1 MGSTVSA
8 MPKPGARD
16 VMASAASKLWLIP
29 VGCLLAGAALSL
41 ATTAIDS
48 ANGFDLLPS
57 SLTGSPSAARQILA
71 TIAQSTVQLTGLVL
85 SLSLVVIQLAMGQF
99 SPRIVRSLLNDR
111 RSQWAI
117 GIFVGTV
124 AFTLLSIRR
133 VGEGGEV
140 PGLTMLVAY
149 LLALVSFA
157 TLLLYIHHIGQSMRV
172 AGLIDLVGDDLRD
185 ELDNRYGE
193 PLSDEA
199 RGPAPGVIPA
209 PEPGVVC
216 EVDRERLV
224 ELAAAADCR
233 LELVPMMGDFVP
245 SGAPL
250 IQVEG
255 DEGRLDRTAVTRAV
269 VLGAERTH
277 TRDPA
282 FGFRKLVDIAERSIA
297 QPFDDPTTAVQAI
310 DRLHDC
316 LRQLSGRRLTSG
328 EWRDPEGVVR
338 LSARQITWEGYVRL
352 AFEELTLAGAG
363 SPQVAR
369 RLFAALD
376 DLLATAPAARRPP
389 LERQRELLAA
399 GSTMP
404 TATAARS
411 RQPGSP
417 TSRESAPAPT
427 SQRHRERWKGTRA
440 PSTLPSRRARFRL
453 AQCSAKGQIAP
464 GRVEDRNTP
473 RFDVR
478 SRTREES
485 CDDWKCRL
493 HPRGMGRDPRGT
505 DQRRHDR
512 LHRSARGQLPRGVR
526 DSQVVRRGAPG
537 PR

>member
-1 MGSTVSA
+1 MREGRSQTI
-8 MPKPGARD
+8 GRD
-16 VMASAASKLWLIP
+16 ALAAAGSKLWLIP
-29 VGCLLAGAALSL
+29 LACLLAGAALSFV
-41 ATTAIDS
+41 TTAIDS
-48 ANGFDLLPS
+48 ANGFDLLPR
-57 SLTGSPSAARQILA
+57 SLTGSSSGARQILS

-85 SLSLVVIQLAMGQF
+85 TLSLVVIQLAMGQF

-117 GIFVGTV
+117 GILVGTV
-124 AFTLLSIRR
+124 AFTILSIRR

-149 LLALVSFA
+149 LLGLASFA
-157 TLLLYIHHIGQSMRV
+157 ALLLYIHHIGQSMRV

-193 PLSDEA
+193 PLSDQAGE
-199 RGPAPGVIPA
+199 PAADVIPA
-209 PEPGVVC
+209 QRPGVVC
-216 EVDRERLV
+216 EVDREGLV

-233 LELVPMMGDFVP
+233 LRLVPMMGDFVP

-255 DEGRLDRTAVTRAV
+255 GDGRLDRTAAARAV
-269 VLGAERTH
+269 VLAGERTH

-282 FGFRKLVDIAERSIA
+282 YGFRKLVDIAERSIA

-328 EWRDPEGVVR
+328 EWHDREGVVR
-338 LSARQITWEGYVRL
+338 LRARQITWEGYVRL

-376 DLLATAPAARRPP
+376 DLLETAPATRRPP

-399 GSTMP
+399 AVEDAYGDW
-404 TATAARS
+404 REV
-411 RQPGSP
+411 
-417 TSRESAPAPT
+417 ESAQVPDIQGIGSGPDVA
-427 SQRHRERWKGTRA
+427 A
-440 PSTLPSRRARFRL
+440 
-453 AQCSAKGQIAP
+453 AP
-464 GRVEDRNTP
+464 GAVE
-473 RFDVR
+473 
-478 SRTREES
+478 
-485 CDDWKCRL
+485 
-493 HPRGMGRDPRGT
+493 
-505 DQRRHDR
+505 
-512 LHRSARGQLPRGVR
+512 A
-526 DSQVVRRGAPG
+526 VVR
-537 PR
+537 

>member
-1 MGSTVSA
+1 MSEGRT
-8 MPKPGARD
+8 KTIGRD
-16 VMASAASKLWLIP
+16 ALAAAASALWLIP

-57 SLTGSPSAARQILA
+57 TLTGSPSAARQILA

-124 AFTLLSIRR
+124 AFALLSIRR

-149 LLALVSFA
+149 LLALMSFA

-172 AGLIDLVGDDLRD
+172 AGLIDLVGDDLHD
-185 ELDNRYGE
+185 ELDSRYGE
-193 PLSDEA
+193 PLAGEA
-199 RGPAPGVIPA
+199 GAPAPGVIPA
-209 PEPGVVC
+209 RQPGVVC
-216 EVDRERLV
+216 GVDRERLV
-224 ELAAAADCR
+224 ALAAAANCR

-255 DEGRLDRTAVTRAV
+255 NDGRLDRAAAARSV
-269 VLGAERTH
+269 VLGGERTH

-282 FGFRKLVDIAERSIA
+282 YGFRKLVDIAERSIA

-316 LRQLSGRRLTSG
+316 LRQLSGRQLGSG
-328 EWRDPEGVVR
+328 EWRDREGVVR
-338 LSARQITWEGYVRL
+338 LRARQITWEGYVRL
-352 AFEELTLAGAG
+352 AFEELTLDGAG
-363 SPQVAR
+363 SPLVAR

-376 DLLATAPAARRPP
+376 DLLATSPAARRPP
-389 LERQRELLAA
+389 LERQRELLVAA
-399 GSTMP
+399 VEAAYDDWRTAEAAQIPDIQGIGSG
-404 TATAARS
+404 ADVAA
-411 RQPGSP
+411 
-417 TSRESAPAPT
+417 
-427 SQRHRERWKGTRA
+427 
-440 PSTLPSRRARFRL
+440 
-453 AQCSAKGQIAP
+453 AP
-464 GRVEDRNTP
+464 GAVE
-473 RFDVR
+473 
-478 SRTREES
+478 
-485 CDDWKCRL
+485 
-493 HPRGMGRDPRGT
+493 GT
-505 DQRRHDR
+505 
-512 LHRSARGQLPRGVR
+512 AR
-526 DSQVVRRGAPG
+526 
-537 PR
+537 

>member
-1 MGSTVSA
+1 
-8 MPKPGARD
+8 MPSSKGHARNAARD
-16 VMASAASKLWLIP
+16 ALASAGTKLWLIP
-29 VGCLLAGAALSL
+29 LGCLLAGTALSF

-57 SLTGSPSAARQILA
+57 TLTGSPSAARQILA
-71 TIAQSTVQLTGLVL
+71 IIAQSTVQLTGLVL

-149 LLALVSFA
+149 LLALASFA

-185 ELDNRYGE
+185 ELDGRYGE
-193 PLSDEA
+193 PLADEVG
-199 RGPAPGVIPA
+199 GPAPGVIPA
-209 PEPGVVC
+209 RQPGVVC

-224 ELAAAADCR
+224 ELAAAAGCQ

-250 IQVEG
+250 IRVEG
-255 DEGRLDRTAVTRAV
+255 GDGRLDRTAAAQSV

-282 FGFRKLVDIAERSIA
+282 YGFRKLVDIAERSIA

-328 EWRDPEGVVR
+328 EWRDREGVVR
-338 LSARQITWEGYVRL
+338 LRARQITWEGYVRL
-352 AFEELTLAGAG
+352 SFEELTLAGAG
-363 SPQVAR
+363 SPQVTR

-376 DLLATAPAARRPP
+376 DLLATAPPDRRPP

-399 GSTMP
+399 AVDDAYGDRREAEAAQIPDIQGIGSG
-404 TATAARS
+404 ADVAAP
-411 RQPGSP
+411 PGAV
-417 TSRESAPAPT
+417 E
-427 SQRHRERWKGTRA
+427 EV
-440 PSTLPSRRARFRL
+440 AR
-453 AQCSAKGQIAP
+453 
-464 GRVEDRNTP
+464 
-473 RFDVR
+473 
-478 SRTREES
+478 
-485 CDDWKCRL
+485 
-493 HPRGMGRDPRGT
+493 
-505 DQRRHDR
+505 
-512 LHRSARGQLPRGVR
+512 
-526 DSQVVRRGAPG
+526 
-537 PR
+537 

>member
-1 MGSTVSA
+1 MREG
-8 MPKPGARD
+8 GARAIGRD
-16 VMASAASKLWLIP
+16 IRAAAASTLWLIP
-29 VGCLLAGAALSL
+29 LGCLLAGVALSF

-57 SLTGSPSAARQILA
+57 SLTGSPSGARQILS

-85 SLSLVVIQLAMGQF
+85 SLSLIVIQLAMGQF

-117 GIFVGTV
+117 GILVGTV
-124 AFTLLSIRR
+124 SFTIFSIRR

-149 LLALVSFA
+149 LLALASFA
-157 TLLLYIHHIGQSMRV
+157 ALLLYVHHTGQSLRV

-193 PLSDEA
+193 PVAGVPGS
-199 RGPAPGVIPA
+199 RPADAIPA

-216 EVDRERLV
+216 GVDRQRLV
-224 ELAAAADCR
+224 ELAAAAGCR

-245 SGAPL
+245 AGAPL
-250 IQVEG
+250 IRVEG
-255 DEGRLDRTAVTRAV
+255 ERDRLDRTAVGRAV
-269 VLGAERTH
+269 VLGDERTH

-282 FGFRKLVDIAERSIA
+282 YGFRKLVDIAERSIA

-328 EWRDPEGVVR
+328 EWRDREGIVR
-338 LSARQITWEGYVRL
+338 LRARQITWEGYVRL

-376 DLLATAPAARRPP
+376 DLLATAPADRRPP
-389 LERQRELLAA
+389 LERQRELL
-399 GSTMP
+399 
-404 TATAARS
+404 TAAVENAYDDPRAV
-411 RQPGSP
+411 
-417 TSRESAPAPT
+417 ESARVPDVQGIGSGADVAAPPGALEEGA
-427 SQRHRERWKGTRA
+427 RGEDGVG
-440 PSTLPSRRARFRL
+440 RAR
-453 AQCSAKGQIAP
+453 
-464 GRVEDRNTP
+464 V
-473 RFDVR
+473 
-478 SRTREES
+478 
-485 CDDWKCRL
+485 
-493 HPRGMGRDPRGT
+493 
-505 DQRRHDR
+505 
-512 LHRSARGQLPRGVR
+512 
-526 DSQVVRRGAPG
+526 
-537 PR
+537 

>member
-1 MGSTVSA
+1 MREGRSQTIGR
-8 MPKPGARD
+8 GAL
-16 VMASAASKLWLIP
+16 AAAGSKLWLIP
-29 VGCLLAGAALSL
+29 LACLLAGAALSF

-48 ANGFDLLPS
+48 ANGFDLLPR
-57 SLTGSPSAARQILA
+57 SLTGSSSGARQILS

-85 SLSLVVIQLAMGQF
+85 TLSLVVIQLAMGQF

-117 GIFVGTV
+117 GILVGTV
-124 AFTLLSIRR
+124 AFTILSIRR

-149 LLALVSFA
+149 LLALASFA
-157 TLLLYIHHIGQSMRV
+157 ALLLYIHHIGQSMRV

-185 ELDNRYGE
+185 ELDNRYGDRVE
-193 PLSDEA
+193 DEA
-199 RGPAPGVIPA
+199 GGRAGDAIPA
-209 PEPGVVC
+209 PKPGVVC

-224 ELAAAADCR
+224 ELAAAAGCR

-250 IQVEG
+250 IRVDGG
-255 DEGRLDRTAVTRAV
+255 DGRLDRTAAARGV

-282 FGFRKLVDIAERSIA
+282 YGFRKLVDIAERSIA

-316 LRQLSGRRLTSG
+316 LRQLCGRRLTSG
-328 EWRDPEGVVR
+328 EWRDGEGVVR
-338 LSARQITWEGYVRL
+338 LRARQITWEGYVRL

-376 DLLATAPAARRPP
+376 DLLETVPADRRPP

-399 GSTMP
+399 
-404 TATAARS
+404 AVEDAFDDWRAA
-411 RQPGSP
+411 
-417 TSRESAPAPT
+417 ESAQVPDIQGIGSGADVASLGNGVKP
-427 SQRHRERWKGTRA
+427 RA
-440 PSTLPSRRARFRL
+440 AL
-453 AQCSAKGQIAP
+453 P
-464 GRVEDRNTP
+464 GR
-473 RFDVR
+473 
-478 SRTREES
+478 
-485 CDDWKCRL
+485 
-493 HPRGMGRDPRGT
+493 
-505 DQRRHDR
+505 
-512 LHRSARGQLPRGVR
+512 
-526 DSQVVRRGAPG
+526 
-537 PR
+537 

>member
-1 MGSTVSA
+1 MREGRTQTIGRDALAAAGSA
-8 MPKPGARD
+8 
-16 VMASAASKLWLIP
+16 LWLIP
-29 VGCLLAGAALSL
+29 VACLLAGAALSF

-48 ANGFDLLPS
+48 ATGFDLLPS
-57 SLTGSPSAARQILA
+57 TLTGSPSAARQILT

-149 LLALVSFA
+149 LLALASFA

-185 ELDNRYGE
+185 ELDGRYDE
-193 PLSDEA
+193 PVADATE
-199 RGPAPGVIPA
+199 GPPTDAIPA

-245 SGAPL
+245 CGAPL
-250 IQVEG
+250 IKVDGG
-255 DEGRLDRTAVTRAV
+255 DGRLDRTAATRAV

-282 FGFRKLVDIAERSIA
+282 YGFRKLVDIAERSIA
-297 QPFDDPTTAVQAI
+297 QRFDDPTTAVQAI

-316 LRQLSGRRLTSG
+316 LRQLAGRQLTSG
-328 EWRDPEGVVR
+328 EWRDRDGTVR
-338 LSARQITWEGYVRL
+338 LRARQITWEGYVRL
-352 AFEELTLAGAG
+352 SFEELTLAGAG
-363 SPQVAR
+363 TPQVTR

-376 DLLATAPAARRPP
+376 DLLAIAPAARRPP
-389 LERQRELLAA
+389 LERQRELL
-399 GSTMP
+399 
-404 TATAARS
+404 TAA
-411 RQPGSP
+411 
-417 TSRESAPAPT
+417 
-427 SQRHRERWKGTRA
+427 
-440 PSTLPSRRARFRL
+440 
-453 AQCSAKGQIAP
+453 
-464 GRVEDRNTP
+464 VENAY
-473 RFDVR
+473 
-478 SRTREES
+478 
-485 CDDWKCRL
+485 DDW
-493 HPRGMGRDPRGT
+493 
-505 DQRRHDR
+505 
-512 LHRSARGQLPRGVR
+512 RSAEAAQIPDIQGIG
-526 DSQVVRRGAPG
+526 SGADVAAPPG
-537 PR
+537 AVEEVAR

>member
-1 MGSTVSA
+1 MREGRTQAV
-8 MPKPGARD
+8 ARD
-16 VMASAASKLWLIP
+16 ALASAASKLWLIP
-29 VGCLLAGAALSL
+29 LGCLLAGAALSF

-48 ANGFDLLPS
+48 ANGFDLLPR
-57 SLTGSPSAARQILA
+57 SLTGSPSGARQILA

-149 LLALVSFA
+149 LLALASFA
-157 TLLLYIHHIGQSMRV
+157 ALLLYIHHIGQSMRV
-172 AGLIDLVGDDLRD
+172 AGLIDLVGDDLRA

-193 PLSDEA
+193 PVADATE
-199 RGPAPGVIPA
+199 GPPTDAIAAPK
-209 PEPGVVC
+209 PGVVC

-224 ELAAAADCR
+224 ELAAAAGCQ

-250 IQVEG
+250 IKVEG
-255 DEGRLDRTAVTRAV
+255 GDGRLDRTAAVRAV

-282 FGFRKLVDIAERSIA
+282 YGFRKLVDIAERSIA

-316 LRQLSGRRLTSG
+316 LRELAGRRLTSG
-328 EWRDPEGVVR
+328 EWRDSDGIVR
-338 LSARQITWEGYVRL
+338 LRARQITWEGYVRL

-376 DLLATAPAARRPP
+376 DLLAIAPAARRPP
-389 LERQRELLAA
+389 LERQRELL
-399 GSTMP
+399 
-404 TATAARS
+404 TAA
-411 RQPGSP
+411 
-417 TSRESAPAPT
+417 
-427 SQRHRERWKGTRA
+427 
-440 PSTLPSRRARFRL
+440 
-453 AQCSAKGQIAP
+453 
-464 GRVEDRNTP
+464 VEDAY
-473 RFDVR
+473 
-478 SRTREES
+478 
-485 CDDWKCRL
+485 DDWRTAEAAQI
-493 HPRGMGRDPRGT
+493 PDIQGIGSGT
-505 DQRRHDR
+505 DVAAPPGAVEEV
-512 LHRSARGQLPRGVR
+512 AR
-526 DSQVVRRGAPG
+526 
-537 PR
+537 